1 MPSWLKPLEGL
12 ELILLQEVHHF
23 LVLDLLVE
31 AQEGE
36 VGHYPYLYQEVV
48 EGEALHLPCLQEGG
62 VGEEHQHLFLL
73 EVEAEEV
80 VPLEVVEVVEAHQ
93 SSQLLPP
100 L

>member
-1 MPSWLKPLEGL
+1 M
-12 ELILLQEVHHF
+12 ILLQGVQHF

-48 EGEALHLPCLQEGG
+48 EGEALHLPCLQEVVG
-62 VGEEHQHLFLL
+62 GEEHQHLFLL
-73 EVEAEEV
+73 EVEVEVV
-80 VPLEVVEVVEAHQ
+80 VPLEVVEVVVTHQ
-93 SSQLLPP
+93 SSQLLAH